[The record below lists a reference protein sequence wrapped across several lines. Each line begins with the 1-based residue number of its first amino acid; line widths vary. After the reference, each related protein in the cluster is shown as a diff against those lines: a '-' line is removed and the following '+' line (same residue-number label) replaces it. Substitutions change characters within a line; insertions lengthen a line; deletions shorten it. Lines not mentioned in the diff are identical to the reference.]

1 MTRILPLVL
10 SLGCSDY
17 EVSRIEQAEEKS
29 WFEETSESYQDD
41 FDPSSS
47 SEDTPEQD
55 DDHPAQADQED
66 KDLWV
71 YPKTAT
77 EKQSNQ

>member
-55 DDHPAQADQED
+55 DDHED
-66 KDLWV
+66 GEDV
-71 YPKTAT
+71 DEVFDTGT
-77 EKQSNQ
+77 